1 MGRILIYL
9 LHQYIRFRINCNI
22 RLLIGSRV
30 KPGMTL
36 SNGIA
41 DLLYNLKHMFS
52 KKIAIDLGTANSL
65 VYVSGR
71 GIVLREPTVVAVS
84 VDDERIMAVGTDARE
99 MIGKTPESIVAS
111 RPLKNGVIADY
122 FVTEAL
128 LRYFID
134 KVVGR
139 VRLIKPDVIIS
150 IPAGATS
157 VEARAVLDAA
167 YSAGAKTAYLVP
179 EPLAAAIG
187 AGLPIAEPSG
197 NMIVNIGGGT
207 TEIAVV
213 SVYGMV
219 VTGSVRVGGT
229 ALDEA
234 IMQYL
239 RRTYNL
245 VIGDNTAEKVKIEI
259 GAAFPLHKERTMEVK
274 GRDFVT
280 GLPRTAVV
288 SSTEVVQCIAQPL
301 NQIAAAIKS
310 VLEKTP
316 PELSSDIIDKGIVLS
331 GGTSLLENLDK
342 YITHFT
348 GVPTH
353 IADDPLLC
361 VVKGLGKA
369 IESLDIFSKSM
380 IKK

>member
-1 MGRILIYL
+1 
-9 LHQYIRFRINCNI
+9 
-22 RLLIGSRV
+22 
-30 KPGMTL
+30 
-36 SNGIA
+36 
-41 DLLYNLKHMFS
+41 MFS

-65 VYVSGR
+65 VYVSGK

-84 VDDERIMAVGTDARE
+84 VDDERIMAVGVEARD
-99 MIGKTPESIVAS
+99 MIGKTPENIMAS

-128 LRYFID
+128 LRYFIN

-139 VRLIKPDVIIS
+139 VRFVKPDVIIS

-207 TEIAVV
+207 TEIAII

-219 VTGSVRVGGT
+219 VTGSVRIGGNT
-229 ALDEA
+229 LDEA
-234 IMQYL
+234 VMQYL
-239 RRTYNL
+239 RRSYNL
-245 VIGDNTAEKVKIEI
+245 IIGDNTAEKVKIEI
-259 GAAFPLHKERTMEVK
+259 GGAFPSHKEKTMEVK
-274 GRDFVT
+274 GRDFVS
-280 GLPRTAVV
+280 GLPKTVV
-288 SSTEVVQCIAQPL
+288 ISSTEIVQCLSIPL
-301 NQIAAAIKS
+301 NQIVGAIKE
-310 VLEKTP
+310 VLERTP

-331 GGTSLLENLDK
+331 GGTSLLVNLDK
-342 YITHFT
+342 YITHIT
-348 GVPTH
+348 GVPAH
-353 IADDPLLC
+353 ISDDPLLC